1 MTEIKIE
8 GIQGLCQNC
17 EKTIE
22 IKWKGKQEWIRY
34 DRVLLPVLQENG
46 KIWQMLK
53 PSQRHDLIMAHRYDS
68 PNGLDFSK
76 PLGDVL
82 KKLADA
88 EAEKEAEEIRRF
100 NLAKE
105 TISSLKAEIEYVKGL
120 GKKPVKPLTPAQKT
134 EIDRI
139 ITSHPKFRDLMDGG
153 LLTPFKRAFVPNECW
168 DDLKKVCPT
177 IQICPF
183 RVTRHQQKWAD
194 ANTVTI
200 RGVFADVVLFNGAR
214 PHESIVQEKIRSLQ
228 KEIGSIKNN
237 FRKGTFD

>member
-34 DRVLLPVLQENG
+34 DQALLPILQENG
-46 KIWQMLK
+46 AVWESLK
-53 PSQRHDLIMAHRYDS
+53 PNQRHDLIMAHRYDS

-76 PLGDVL
+76 PLGDIL
-82 KKLADA
+82 KKLADT
-88 EAEKEAEEIRRF
+88 EAAKQAEEIRRF

-105 TISSLKAEIEYVKGL
+105 TIARLETEIKWVQEL
-120 GKKPVKPLTPAQKT
+120 GAKPVKPLTFAQKA
-134 EIDRI
+134 EIVKI
-139 ITSHPKFRDLMDGG
+139 ITTHPKFRELMDGS

-168 DDLKKVCPT
+168 DELKRICPS
-177 IQICPF
+177 IQVCPF

-194 ANTVTI
+194 ANTVII

-214 PHESIVQEKIRSLQ
+214 PHESIVQEKIRALQ
-228 KEIGSIKNN
+228 TEIESIKND
-237 FRKGTFD
+237 FRKGVFD

>member
-22 IKWKGKQEWIRY
+22 IQWKGKEGWIRY
-34 DRVLLPVLQENG
+34 DRALLPILQENG
-46 KIWQMLK
+46 EIWESLK
-53 PSQRHDLIMAHRYDS
+53 PNQRHDLIMAHRYDS

-76 PLGDVL
+76 PLGDIL
-82 KKLADA
+82 KKLADTEAAKQA
-88 EAEKEAEEIRRF
+88 EDIRRF

-105 TISSLKAEIEYVKGL
+105 TIARLETEIKWVQGL
-120 GKKPVKPLTPAQKT
+120 GKKPVKPLTFGQKA
-134 EIDRI
+134 EINRI
-139 ITSHPKFRDLMDGG
+139 ITSHPEFRDLMDGCH
-153 LLTPFKRAFVPNECW
+153 LTVFKRAFVPNECW
-168 DDLKKVCPT
+168 DELKRICPS
-177 IQICPF
+177 IQVCPF

-214 PHESIVQEKIRSLQ
+214 PHESIVQEKIRALQ
-228 KEIGSIKNN
+228 TEIESIKND
-237 FRKGTFD
+237 FRKGVFD

>member
-214 PHESIVQEKIRSLQ
+214 PHESIVQEKIRALQ
-228 KEIGSIKNN
+228 TEIESIKND
-237 FRKGTFD
+237 FRKGVFD